1 MYDAVSCEGG
11 VWERLAECVE
21 APVRQLVPLNKSWAA
36 LARDDQSALWRVLL
50 RRLPGRRGVHAPCDG
65 DVVRCGEARTWRD
78 AFEGLETAR
87 YCWEAGGGPAR
98 RVFRITVAVRFRPT
112 VRDAGGDDD
121 AAAKVTMPLHQRLA
135 AMRAGCEGAFDRR
148 AALRKVLCEDQN
160 RSPASDFGADVL
172 AAFAEPRQLKAVN
185 PFLAP
190 PAVSG
195 PYWFVVFGAAFQLW
209 LASFNWTW
217 CDVGWA
223 VDPASPAHGAFSS
236 LDTLCEWDAKTK
248 TARRVDALS
257 VGYKQATLDRLQKT
271 GYYDEAK
278 GNARTELYERRTAE
292 LKTGTK

>member
-87 YCWEAGGGPAR
+87 YCWEARGGPAR

-160 RSPASDFGADVL
+160 RSPASDFGAVVEKQRGAPAPKQVQLAKASSADRSAAVL
-172 AAFAEPRQLKAVN
+172 RVDDAEKDLPATMTWPRTTTTSAWAGICHLDAPANLLISLRIMPGSRSWQSMN
-185 PFLAP
+185 SCQDRSFTRHSSAP
-190 PAVSG
+190 PSG
-195 PYWFVVFGAAFQLW
+195 I
-209 LASFNWTW
+209 AST
-217 CDVGWA
+217 
-223 VDPASPAHGAFSS
+223 PS
-236 LDTLCEWDAKTK
+236 
-248 TARRVDALS
+248 
-257 VGYKQATLDRLQKT
+257 
-271 GYYDEAK
+271 
-278 GNARTELYERRTAE
+278 
-292 LKTGTK
+292 